1 MPDEEFENEDTQDE
15 EELSGPAGLRK
26 AKKAAEARANAAE
39 AELAQ
44 VADER
49 KELAFL
55 KAGIE
60 DSKMADYFRKTY
72 DGPLDAE
79 TIRSAAVEAGVV
91 PETPQGTADAIQGSN
106 QMAATASG
114 GETQA
119 FGSIQIG
126 PPGNKRDVP
135 ASEAEMW
142 SEFESAL
149 KQAARG
155 AAPQSAAADVLRRYG
170 HTPGVDGTSPM
181 SVGPNTVPLNQQQ
194 GSNRI
199 R

>member
-1 MPDEEFENEDTQDE
+1 MPDEDFENDDTQDDD
-15 EELSGPAGLRK
+15 ELSGPAGLRK
-26 AKKAAEARANAAE
+26 AKKAAEARNKELE

-60 DSKMADYFRKTY
+60 DGKMADYFRKTY
-72 DGPLDAE
+72 DGPLTAE
-79 TIRSAAVEAGVV
+79 AIRSAAVEAGVV
-91 PETPQGTADAIQGSN
+91 PETDQGTADAIHGSN

-119 FGSIQIG
+119 FGSMTIG
-126 PPGNKRDVP
+126 PPHARREVP
-135 ASEAEMW
+135 AEQAEMW
-142 SEFESAL
+142 SEFEASLIRAAKGSA
-149 KQAARG
+149 
-155 AAPQSAAADVLRRYG
+155 PISASADVLRRHG
-170 HTPGVDGTSPM
+170 HSPGVDGTSPM

-194 GSNRI
+194 GDGKI